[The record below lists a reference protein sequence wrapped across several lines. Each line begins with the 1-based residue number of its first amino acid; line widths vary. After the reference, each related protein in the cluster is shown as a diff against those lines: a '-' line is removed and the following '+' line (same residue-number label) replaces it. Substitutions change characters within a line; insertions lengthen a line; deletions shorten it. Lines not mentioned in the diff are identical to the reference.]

1 MKEHASETHNPL
13 TKQQAKRSRRR
24 FHGYIYIPL
33 KPETKENPE
42 RD

>member
-1 MKEHASETHNPL
+1 MKEHASEAHNPL
-13 TKQQAKRSRRR
+13 TKQQAKRSRR